1 MLTAPSATA
10 PLDGHDAGSAMHWR
24 RHWTDTMLTA
34 PRTAAP
40 MDEMPLR
47 TPSRN
52 TADPRIRPC
61 RSPAERMLEERKAG
75 EKMVKSRRKDCEK
88 RENVVPTEA
97 ARPSIR
103 DIAIPRWQNRK
114 KRQKKRIFCTENELV
129 SIKNRFSNDNF
140 A

>member
-1 MLTAPSATA
+1 
-10 PLDGHDAGSAMHWR
+10 
-24 RHWTDTMLTA
+24 
-34 PRTAAP
+34 

-88 RENVVPTEA
+88 RENVVNEA
-97 ARPSIR
+97 ARHPS
-103 DIAIPRWQNRK
+103 AILPYEMAK
-114 KRQKKRIFCTENELV
+114 QKKVAKKTHFMHRRT
-129 SIKNRFSNDNF
+129 